1 MNQPWFLSSVI
12 TRLKRLFEACIK
24 LIFMESYS
32 LSDLFRGKQ
41 TTLLEVPTLSSLCAI
56 FFEEDKVLFISISFH
71 TNTTNSFHTLVMF
84 SPFLQL
90 LPDPL
95 PPSCLIKFMF
105 FLSTKSKKTKKEV
118 KTKIPQTNKHGVNF
132 VLTNYS

>member
-12 TRLKRLFEACIK
+12 TRLKLLFEACIK

-41 TTLLEVPTLSSLCAI
+41 TMSLEVPTFSSLCAI
-56 FFEEDKVLFISISFH
+56 FLKKTMFYLFLLVFILILLILFILWSC
-71 TNTTNSFHTLVMF
+71 F

-105 FLSTKSKKTKKEV
+105 FLLTKSKKTKKEV

-132 VLTNYS
+132 VLANYS